1 MIFNLLDNAL
11 KYSSREPVIQVH
23 LSGNENNIDFTIS
36 DNGIGIDPAY
46 KDKIFEKFFRVPH
59 GDTHNAKGHGLGLSY
74 VAQVVKKHNGTINYH
89 SKPGDGTKF
98 IIILPKQPI

>member
-1 MIFNLLDNAL
+1 L
-11 KYSSREPVIQVH
+11 KYSNASPEIVIDITGTTDSVR
-23 LSGNENNIDFTIS
+23 FVIS

-74 VAQVVKKHNGTINYH
+74 TAQVVQKHNGTIECQ
-89 SKPGDGTKF
+89 SQPAIGTKF
-98 IIILPKQPI
+98 IITLPKQIV